1 MLGTDAR
8 LNDAE
13 VINEEV
19 DPVAGIQYREFA
31 ELVEEP
37 AHKWSNFEGE
47 YYAVIGFWSLCE
59 RSKIY
64 KCRRYFYVPN
74 PLRRRYH
81 NKEGQPNVSQVLYQG
96 KNKKEV
102 FFFYQTRAE
111 LHRKN
116 YCCEE
121 AKAENLCEPNTT
133 GSSFEIGVINLR
145 KNMKPQ

>member
-111 LHRKN
+111 LHRKVSQKQT
-116 YCCEE
+116 
-121 AKAENLCEPNTT
+121 ASLVGLQK
-133 GSSFEIGVINLR
+133 
-145 KNMKPQ
+145 